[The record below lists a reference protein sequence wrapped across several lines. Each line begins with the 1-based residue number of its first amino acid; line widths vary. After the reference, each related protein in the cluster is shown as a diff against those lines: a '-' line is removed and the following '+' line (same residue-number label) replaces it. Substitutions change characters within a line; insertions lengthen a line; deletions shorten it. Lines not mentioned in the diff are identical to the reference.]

1 MLIKAKRHLSENTIQ
16 EVLDLEELCID
27 YDNLRGSIFL
37 DSSLNVH
44 PGINSF
50 FLLYEKEKLI
60 SILTMFVPTKQEAEI
75 AAYTLPK
82 YREKGYFKLLLT
94 KAMEELKRFEVPYI
108 LFVCERSS
116 IPGKEVMKALQAG
129 YEHTEYFMRFLKGKF
144 SRLNGYRIVLRQA
157 LPEELEEVVT
167 VHMKV
172 FNDNYDES
180 KSLIQNRFHSDTRDQ
195 YLAIL
200 QDKVIGVV
208 STNYD
213 GEDVSIFGL
222 GIIPEYQGKGYGK
235 ELLCSVIDRLL
246 LAGKAHITIEV
257 NSDNTNAY
265 MLYKKT
271 GFYVDVAYEYYRM
284 NIRERIGNE

>member
-1 MLIKAKRHLSENTIQ
+1 MLIKAKRHLSKNTLQ
-16 EVLDLEELCID
+16 EVLDLEDVCID

-44 PGINSF
+44 QGLNSF

-60 SILTMFVPTKQEAEI
+60 SILTIFAPTKQEAEI
-75 AAYTLPK
+75 AAYTLPN
-82 YREKGYFKLLLT
+82 YRENGYFKLLLA
-94 KAMEELKRFEVPYI
+94 KAREELKRFKVPDI

-116 IPGKEVMKALQAG
+116 IPGKEVMNALQAG
-129 YEHTEYFMRFLKGKF
+129 YERTEYFMRFRKKNF
-144 SRLNGYRIVLRQA
+144 SRLNKYRIILRQA
-157 LPEELEEVVT
+157 LPEDLEEAVA
-167 VHMKV
+167 VHMQV
-172 FNDNYDES
+172 FNDDYHES
-180 KSLIQNRFHSDTRDQ
+180 KGLIQSRFQSDTRDQ

-222 GIIPEYQGKGYGK
+222 GIVPEYRGKGYGK
-235 ELLCSVIDRLL
+235 ELLCSVVDHLL
-246 LAGKAHITIEV
+246 QAGKAHITIEV
-257 NSDNTNAY
+257 NSDNTSAF

-271 GFYVDVAYEYYRM
+271 GFYIDVAYEYYRM
-284 NIRERIGNE
+284 NVKEE